1 MGGRIGCSAGHRQPL
16 PPLGDLG
23 AQSHGLA
30 QGHLWPVPPGTC
42 LPLRISP
49 TPKCWMPNRT
59 SALSSGEPQRGWGP
73 QGACGGLSG
82 GSWGQTCS
90 ASGRSLGLSGRPA
103 CPCPLASCWGQG
115 DTHSALCRASGES
128 GSGKTEATK
137 LVLRYLAARNQK
149 RGGTRQVSVCLTVCV
164 FPGPSVREGA
174 AAPGLLLGL
183 GARSAP
189 LLGALLRPSPAALGS
204 SPAGPTRA
212 GAAWVRG
219 PSACPTRPCLQS
231 YG

>member
-1 MGGRIGCSAGHRQPL
+1 
-16 PPLGDLG
+16 
-23 AQSHGLA
+23 
-30 QGHLWPVPPGTC
+30 
-42 LPLRISP
+42 
-49 TPKCWMPNRT
+49 MPNRT

-183 GARSAP
+183 GARPAP
-189 LLGALLRPSPAALGS
+189 LLGALPRPSPAALGS

-231 YG
+231 YGSGCERGRTRAVTLGAGGRRCWDERGPGRCLQGWRSAEGPMFSELGC

>member
-1 MGGRIGCSAGHRQPL
+1 MGPDLLCIWEVARPL
-16 PPLGDLG
+16 W
-23 AQSHGLA
+23 AA
-30 QGHLWPVPPGTC
+30 C
-42 LPLRISP
+42 LPMSS
-49 TPKCWMPNRT
+49 CVVVG
-59 SALSSGEPQRGWGP
+59 SGER
-73 QGACGGLSG
+73 
-82 GSWGQTCS
+82 
-90 ASGRSLGLSGRPA
+90 RR
-103 CPCPLASCWGQG
+103 CWGQG

-183 GARSAP
+183 GARPAP
-189 LLGALLRPSPAALGS
+189 LLGALPRPSPAALGS

-231 YG
+231 YGSGCERGRTRAVTLGAGGRRCWDERGPGRCLQGWRSAEGPMFSELGC